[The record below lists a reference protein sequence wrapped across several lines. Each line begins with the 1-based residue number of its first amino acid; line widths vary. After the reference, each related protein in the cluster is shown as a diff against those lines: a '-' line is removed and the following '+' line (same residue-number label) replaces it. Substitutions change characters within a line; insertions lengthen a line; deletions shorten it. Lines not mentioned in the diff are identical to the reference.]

1 MINIISKKYRYKTVS
16 DTLISILLNSSPLFS
31 ILTFLYLTEQLLVS
45 ADGVVRMPTADS
57 GPIAADTIHNKK

>member
-45 ADGVVRMPTADS
+45 ADGVVRMPTTDR
-57 GPIAADTIHNKK
+57 GLIAADTTHNKK

>member
-16 DTLISILLNSSPLFS
+16 DTLISTLLNSSPLFS

-45 ADGVVRMPTADS
+45 ADGVVRMPTTDR
-57 GPIAADTIHNKK
+57 GLIAADTIHNKK

>member
-31 ILTFLYLTEQLLVS
+31 ILTFLYPTEQLLVS
-45 ADGVVRMPTADS
+45 ADGVVPMQTTDR
-57 GPIAADTIHNKK
+57 GLIAADTIHNKK